1 MDMRKGITLSL
12 AALTL
17 ASAGLPSLSVAA
29 QNEVKP
35 IVITDVGG
43 VDDKSFNQS
52 AWEGLS
58 KWGEENG
65 KEKGVDGFDYLE
77 SKSDSDYVTNINTA
91 VQGGFNLLF
100 GIGYKLQPAIDEA
113 AGQHPETNFVIVD
126 SIVEKDNVASI
137 TFKDNE
143 AAFLAGVAAA
153 MTTKTK
159 HVGFIGGVE
168 SEVIDRFEAGFV
180 AGVKAVDPEI
190 EISVEYAGHFADA
203 PKGKQLAAAMYSD
216 NVDIIYHASGGTGQG
231 VFSEAKD
238 RVSNDPSLE
247 LYVIG
252 VDLDQDAEGLVE
264 IDGEER
270 HLTLASTLKQVGE
283 SVKKFTEETAANGF
297 KAGTQT
303 LGLADG
309 GVDLTTDQ
317 LSDEVQKAVEEYRQK
332 IIDGEIE
339 VPEKPE

>member
-1 MDMRKGITLSL
+1 MRKFITLSM
-12 AALTL
+12 AAL
-17 ASAGLPSLSVAA
+17 SAIGVGLPIAQVSAQETVAP
-29 QNEVKP
+29 V
-35 IVITDVGG
+35 IITDVGG

-52 AWEGLS
+52 AWEGL
-58 KWGEENG
+58 KAYGDENG
-65 KEKGVDGFDYLE
+65 LEEGPGGYFFLE

-91 VQGGFNLLF
+91 IQGGSNLIF
-100 GIGYKLQPAIDEA
+100 GIGYKLQPAISEA
-113 AGQHPETNFVIVD
+113 AAQHTDKNFVIVD
-126 SIVEKDNVASI
+126 DVIEADNVASI

-143 AAFLAGVAAA
+143 AAFLAGVIAA
-153 MTTKTK
+153 MTTKTD

-180 AGVKAVDPEI
+180 AGVKAVNPDI
-190 EISVEYAGHFADA
+190 KINVEYAGHFADA

-216 NVDIIYHASGGTGQG
+216 GADIIYHASGGTGAG

-238 RVSNDPSLE
+238 RVKNDPSLE

-252 VDLDQDAEGLVE
+252 VDLDQDAEGIIE

-270 HLTLASTLKQVGE
+270 HLTLSSTLKEVGT
-283 SVKKFTEETAANGF
+283 SVKSFTEQTAKEGF
-297 KAGTQT
+297 KAGQQN

-309 GVDLTTDQ
+309 GVDITTDQ
-317 LSDEVQKAVEEYRQK
+317 LSEDVKKAVEEYKQK

-339 VPEKPE
+339 VPVKPE